1 MLPIQPER
9 MLEDLRALASF
20 GRLGSGVNRRALT
33 PEDLAARSWLLER
46 MRSAGLEAGIDGI
59 GSVAGRTPG
68 CSRHILIGSHTDSVP
83 KGGWLDGSMGV
94 IFGLEIARAYVE
106 NSCSNDVGVEVIS
119 FIDEEGRF
127 AGLLGS
133 AVFAGRMDETDI
145 SELRDAHGERLQD
158 ALKAAGYAGREL
170 LRFDPGRHAAYL
182 EAHIEQGPVLET
194 SATRIGLVTDIVG
207 VARCE
212 VIFTGQADHAGTTP
226 MRLRRDAAAAL
237 YAFADDFARYCRDEG
252 SGRTVWNL
260 GMAMLDPG
268 AYNVVTRE
276 AKLGVEYRDPS
287 ESVLKRIRDYIAESA
302 ERIAR
307 RHRVAAKVIPGAGIL
322 PSPMNET
329 ILGHLEEAAAELGAS
344 SMRMPSGAGHD
355 ATMLAPLVPTA
366 MMFVPSI
373 GGRSHDISEDT
384 REEDIVL
391 GIKVLAG
398 AVERTIAGIE
408 GGMRSFPGALL
419 NERGLHT

>member
-9 MLEDLRALASF
+9 MLEDLQALASF

-33 PEDLAARSWLLER
+33 PEDLAARNWLLER
-46 MRSAGLEAGIDGI
+46 MRSAGLDADIDGI

-94 IFGLEIARAYVE
+94 IFGLEIARACVE
-106 NSCSNDVGVEVIS
+106 SGRSDDVGVEVIS

-127 AGLLGS
+127 AGLMGS
-133 AVFAGRMDETDI
+133 AVFAGRMDETRVKWLKD
-145 SELRDAHGERLQD
+145 ERGERLED

-170 LRFDPGRHAAYL
+170 LRFDPRRHAAYL
-182 EAHIEQGPVLET
+182 EAHIEQGPVLEA
-194 SATRIGLVTDIVG
+194 SGTRIGLVTDIVG

-237 YAFADDFARYCRDEG
+237 YAFADDFARYCRDKG
-252 SGRTVWNL
+252 SDRTVWNL
-260 GMAMLDPG
+260 GLAILDPG

-287 ESVLKRIRDYIAESA
+287 ESVLKLIRDYVAESA
-302 ERIAR
+302 ERLGR
-307 RHRVAAKVIPGAGIL
+307 RHRVSVEIIPGAGIL
-322 PSPMNET
+322 PSPMNDT
-329 ILGHLEEAAAELGAS
+329 ILGHLEQAAADLGAS

-391 GIKVLAG
+391 GLRVLTR
-398 AVERTIAGIE
+398 AVERLIAGSE
-408 GGMRSFPGALL
+408 GILPSSRAGRPRFQS
-419 NERGLHT
+419 

>member
-9 MLEDLRALASF
+9 MLEDLRALAAY

-46 MRSAGLEAGIDGI
+46 MRSAGLDANIDGI

-68 CSRHILIGSHTDSVP
+68 SSRHILIGSHTDSVP

-94 IFGLEIARAYVE
+94 IFGLEIARAWVE
-106 NSCSNDVGVEVIS
+106 SGCSYDVGVEVIS

-133 AVFAGRMDETDI
+133 AVFAGRMDEADVKRLKD
-145 SELRDAHGERLQD
+145 ERGERLHD
-158 ALKAAGYAGREL
+158 VLKAAGYAGREL
-170 LRFDPGRHAAYL
+170 LRFNPRRHAAYL

-226 MRLRRDAAAAL
+226 MHLRRDAAAAL

-252 SGRTVWNL
+252 SDRTVWNL
-260 GMAMLDPG
+260 GLAMLDPG

-287 ESVLKRIRDYIAESA
+287 ESVLKRIRDYITESA
-302 ERIAR
+302 ERLAR
-307 RHRVAAKVIPGAGIL
+307 QHRVSVEIIPGAGIL
-322 PSPMNET
+322 PSPMNDT
-329 ILGHLEEAAAELGAS
+329 ILGHLEQAAADLGAS

-391 GIKVLAG
+391 GLRVLTG
-398 AVERTIAGIE
+398 AVERLIAAG
-408 GGMRSFPGALL
+408 
-419 NERGLHT
+419 

>member
-1 MLPIQPER
+1 MLPIQPKR
-9 MLEDLRALASF
+9 MLEDLRALAAY

-46 MRSAGLEAGIDGI
+46 MRSAGLDANIDGI

-68 CSRHILIGSHTDSVP
+68 SSRHILIGSHTDSVP

-106 NSCSNDVGVEVIS
+106 SGCSDDVGVEVIS

-133 AVFAGRMDETDI
+133 AVFAGRMDETHV
-145 SELRDAHGERLQD
+145 SELKDERGERLQD
-158 ALKAAGYAGREL
+158 VLKAAGYAGREL
-170 LRFDPGRHAAYL
+170 LRFDPRRHAAYL

-194 SATRIGLVTDIVG
+194 SGTRIGLVTDIVG

-252 SGRTVWNL
+252 SDRTVWNL

-287 ESVLKRIRDYIAESA
+287 ETVLKRIRDYIAESA
-302 ERIAR
+302 ERIAT
-307 RHRVAAKVIPGAGIL
+307 RHRVSAKVIPGAGIL
-322 PSPMNET
+322 PSPMDET
-329 ILGHLEEAAAELGAS
+329 ILGHLEQAAADLGAS

-355 ATMLAPLVPTA
+355 ATMLAGLIPTA

-391 GIKVLAG
+391 GLKVLAG
-398 AVERTIAGIE
+398 AVERIIAGSE
-408 GGMRSFPGALL
+408 GFQPSSRAGRPRFRS
-419 NERGLHT
+419 

>member
-1 MLPIQPER
+1 MLPIHPER
-9 MLEDLRALASF
+9 MLEDLRALAAY
-20 GRLGSGVNRRALT
+20 GRLGSGVDRRSLT

-46 MRSAGLEAGIDGI
+46 MRSAGLDADIDGI

-94 IFGLEIARAYVE
+94 IFGLEIARAWVE
-106 NSCSNDVGVEVIS
+106 SGRSEDVGVEVIS

-145 SELRDAHGERLQD
+145 SELKDAHGERLED

-170 LRFDPGRHAAYL
+170 VRFEPRRHAAYL
-182 EAHIEQGPVLET
+182 EAHIEQGPVLEN
-194 SATRIGLVTDIVG
+194 SGTRIGLVTDIVG

-252 SGRTVWNL
+252 SERTVWNL

-287 ESVLKRIRDYIAESA
+287 ESVLKRIQDYIAESA
-302 ERIAR
+302 ERIAT
-307 RHRVAAKVIPGAGIL
+307 RHRVSAKVIPGAGIL
-322 PSPMNET
+322 PSPMDET
-329 ILGHLEEAAAELGAS
+329 VLSHLEQAAADLGAS

-355 ATMLAPLVPTA
+355 ATMLAGLIPTA

-391 GIKVLAG
+391 GLRVLAG
-398 AVERTIAGIE
+398 AVERLIAAG
-408 GGMRSFPGALL
+408 
-419 NERGLHT
+419 